1 MEFMESVRGI
11 LALTIAGVLL
21 SMPTAAP
28 SANTCVE
35 LPPLRPIH
43 RIFGVVLFT
52 SGDRISNANV
62 TALQG
67 DKEIA
72 AQRSDNDG
80 KFSFEGLMAGN
91 YEMRVRVGGI
101 GAVHTKIVLI
111 RPEAKSKRE
120 LAVTMTLN
128 GVCSWISLVNPKR
141 LK

>member
-1 MEFMESVRGI
+1 MASVRAL
-11 LALTIAGVLL
+11 LAMTIAGILQ
-21 SMPTAAP
+21 SMPTGAP
-28 SANTCVE
+28 PATTCVDS
-35 LPPLRPIH
+35 PPLKPIH

-52 SGDRISNANV
+52 SGDRIPNANV
-62 TALQG
+62 TVVQG

-91 YEMRVRVGGI
+91 YEMRVRVEGI
-101 GAVHTKIVLI
+101 GAAYAKIVLI

-120 LAVTMTLN
+120 LAVTMTPN